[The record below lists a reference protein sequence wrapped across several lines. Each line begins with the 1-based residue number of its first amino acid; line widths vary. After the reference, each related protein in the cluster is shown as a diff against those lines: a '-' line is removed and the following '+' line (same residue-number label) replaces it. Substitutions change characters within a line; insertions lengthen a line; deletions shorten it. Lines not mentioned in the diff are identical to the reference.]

1 MELKALE
8 KMQYGVYI
16 IASSYE
22 NKLSG
27 QLANAVM
34 QVTSEPANFAVCIS
48 KQNFTFE
55 IIDKSGKFSI
65 TALSEDAP
73 FEFMG
78 KFGFRSGRNINK
90 FENVEYNISESGIP
104 IVTAYATAAY
114 EFDVIKKLD
123 VDTHVIFI
131 GKIKN
136 MMMIDENKNTMT
148 YDYYHKVKG
157 GLTSKNAPTYKGS

>member
-1 MELKALE
+1 MDLKALE

-16 IASSYE
+16 ISSAFDG
-22 NKLSG
+22 KMSG

-34 QVTSEPANFAVCIS
+34 QVTAEPVYFAVCIS
-48 KQNFTFE
+48 KQNFTYE
-55 IIDKSGKFSI
+55 LIDKSEKFSI
-65 TALSEDAP
+65 TALSQEAP

-78 KFGFRSGRNINK
+78 RFGFRSGRDINK
-90 FENVEYNISESGIP
+90 FENIKYTVSESGIP
-104 IVTAYATAAY
+104 IVTQHAVAAY
-114 EFDVIKKLD
+114 EFDIKKKLD

-136 MMMIDENKNTMT
+136 MIMIDESKNTMT

-157 GLTSKNAPTYKGS
+157 GLTSKNAPTYRKP